1 MPRRRTSIKK
11 TRVDKKRH
19 LRNLKIKRELKK
31 TLKNFQELLQAKNT
45 AEAKK
50 ILAKLFSQLDKAAK
64 KQIIHQ
70 RLANRKK
77 SRLAKSLSKAA

>member
-31 TLKNFQELLQAKNT
+31 ALKSFQELLQAKNT
-45 AEAKK
+45 AEARTL
-50 ILAKLFSQLDKAAK
+50 LAKIFSQLDKAAK
-64 KQIIHQ
+64 KQVIHQ
-70 RLANRKK
+70 KLASRKK